1 MELFDLLQ
9 ELCQTHGPSGDE
21 GPIRERIAALARPFA
36 DEVTTDVLGNLIVRK
51 KGTGPRVMLAA
62 HMDSIGFIVTHIE
75 KEGFLRVGRLGGVS
89 PQKAIFTPVRF
100 KNGVE
105 GVFVPEEKADLSKL
119 KWDDC
124 CIDIGARDEAEARS
138 LVQVGDTAVYASPTV
153 RRGCSVISP
162 YTDDRVSCAVLL
174 AALERI
180 ERTRNDLYC
189 VFTVQ
194 EEVSGQRGGK
204 TAAWSVD
211 PDYGIA
217 LDVTY
222 TDDLPGRK
230 RSGTCKLGMG
240 PGIKVMDSSVIC
252 HPEAV
257 RILEELAQGLD
268 LPVQRDILTAGGTD
282 GGPIHTTRAGVRTGG
297 ISIPCRYMHSP
308 QEMIDLRDME
318 ACVQLTAAFAQAELN
333 PTDRFDR

>member
-1 MELFDLLQ
+1 M
-9 ELCQTHGPSGDE
+9 T
-21 GPIRERIAALARPFA
+21 
-36 DEVTTDVLGNLIVRK
+36 
-51 KGTGPRVMLAA
+51 
-62 HMDSIGFIVTHIE
+62 
-75 KEGFLRVGRLGGVS
+75 
-89 PQKAIFTPVRF
+89 
-100 KNGVE
+100 
-105 GVFVPEEKADLSKL
+105 
-119 KWDDC
+119 
-124 CIDIGARDEAEARS
+124 
-138 LVQVGDTAVYASPTV
+138 
-153 RRGCSVISP
+153 
-162 YTDDRVSCAVLL
+162 
-174 AALERI
+174 
-180 ERTRNDLYC
+180 
-189 VFTVQ
+189 FTVQ